1 MRVVIGEDEALLR
14 EGLVLVLE
22 RAGIEVAG
30 SASDADEVVDL
41 VHRHRPDV
49 LVTDI
54 RMPPTHTDDGLRAAV
69 RVRAEA
75 PGPGSSSCPSTSSAG
90 TPASCWGSARRVSA
104 TCSSTGSPTASGSAT
119 TSIASPTAAPSSTPR
134 SSAR

>member
-30 SASDADEVVDL
+30 SAADADEVVDL

-69 RVRAEA
+69 TED
-75 PGPGSSSCPSTSSAG
+75 
-90 TPASCWGSARRVSA
+90 SA
-104 TCSSTGSPTASGSAT
+104 TDPVARPLASGRNYRRFAL
-119 TSIASPTAAPSSTPR
+119 AQPQHYGAMFGGRPLPAEGADELLEHAQAAFQG
-134 SSAR
+134 